1 MCSHAEWDYFVRR
14 VEDAVEDG
22 ELRDF
27 ISDAA
32 ARIDA
37 LIDEIT
43 AWACPAEK
51 AEWAGGRRRRPRPE
65 SVV

>member
-1 MCSHAEWDYFVRR
+1 MCSRTEWDYFVAR

-22 ELRDF
+22 QLRDF

-51 AEWAGGRRRRPRPE
+51 AEWVRGRRPRGRPE
-65 SVV
+65 WIV

>member
-1 MCSHAEWDYFVRR
+1 MCSRAEWDYFVRR
-14 VEDAVEDG
+14 VEDAVEEG
-22 ELRDF
+22 QLRDF
-27 ISDAA
+27 ISGAP

-51 AEWAGGRRRRPRPE
+51 AEWVRGCRRRPPPE
-65 SVV
+65 WVV

>member
-1 MCSHAEWDYFVRR
+1 MCSRAEWDYLVRR
-14 VEDAVEDG
+14 FEDAVEDG

-27 ISDAA
+27 ISDAVA
-32 ARIDA
+32 CIDA

-51 AEWAGGRRRRPRPE
+51 AEWVRGRRQRPRPE
-65 SVV
+65 WVV

>member
-1 MCSHAEWDYFVRR
+1 MCSRAEWDYFVRR
-14 VEDAVEDG
+14 VEDAVEEG
-22 ELRDF
+22 QLRDF

-43 AWACPAEK
+43 AGACPAEK
-51 AEWAGGRRRRPRPE
+51 AEWVRGRRRRPRPE
-65 SVV
+65 WVV

>member
-1 MCSHAEWDYFVRR
+1 MCSRAEWDYFVRR
-14 VEDAVEDG
+14 VEDAVEEG

-32 ARIDA
+32 SCIDA

-43 AWACPAEK
+43 AWACPAEN
-51 AEWAGGRRRRPRPE
+51 AEWFRGRRQRPRPE
-65 SVV
+65 WIV

>member
-1 MCSHAEWDYFVRR
+1 MCSRTEWDYFVAR

-22 ELRDF
+22 QLRDF

-43 AWACPAEK
+43 AWVCPAEK
-51 AEWAGGRRRRPRPE
+51 AEWVRGRQPRGRPE
-65 SVV
+65 WIV

>member
-1 MCSHAEWDYFVRR
+1 MCSRAEWDYFVRR
-14 VEDAVEDG
+14 VEDAVEEG
-22 ELRDF
+22 QLRDF

-51 AEWAGGRRRRPRPE
+51 AEWVRGRRRRSRPE
-65 SVV
+65 WVV